1 MLDYL
6 SQFYI
11 SISDIKNNKYL
22 IFYILIGM
30 TIVYFLFNILTTTIK
45 YPIIIIFGI
54 IIGKYLHNNY
64 QV

>member
-6 SQFYI
+6 SQFHI

-30 TIVYFLFNILTTTIK
+30 AIVYFLFNILTTTIK